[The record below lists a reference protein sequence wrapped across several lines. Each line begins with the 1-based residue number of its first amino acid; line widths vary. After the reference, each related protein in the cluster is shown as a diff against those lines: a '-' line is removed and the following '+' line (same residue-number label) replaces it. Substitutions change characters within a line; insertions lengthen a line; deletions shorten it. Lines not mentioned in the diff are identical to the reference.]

1 MGVSQIVNSQLPL
14 LSVPNFHIGRTA
26 GVIALLLYV
35 DVIVGGGRG
44 DLKDALLVLLARVR
58 WV

>member
-14 LSVPNFHIGRTA
+14 LSVPNFDIGRTA

>member
-14 LSVPNFHIGRTA
+14 LSVPNFDIGWTA